1 MIYKFF
7 WVWCPH
13 HKFSK
18 MMTIMT
24 PASSWTFFYNHQNHT
39 YRIEVYGYSP
49 VPHSNRVKRSLS
61 KCKLLQNIMHRAKS
75 TSRPLSK
82 HKIRRWIKE
91 GISSTIDPDGQAYP
105 KAIWT
110 NISTVTW
117 VRPDSLILNAT
128 AAGHRGHYQSACI
141 APAQEI
147 LYFRKLNGKLC
158 TFCEVGVKF

>member
-1 MIYKFF
+1 M
-7 WVWCPH
+7 
-13 HKFSK
+13 
-18 MMTIMT
+18 
-24 PASSWTFFYNHQNHT
+24 
-39 YRIEVYGYSP
+39 EVYAYSP

-61 KCKLLQNIMHRAKS
+61 KCKLFQNIMHRAKS

-82 HKIRRWIKE
+82 HKIQS
-91 GISSTIDPDGQAYP
+91 GDGSKREFPLQLTRTRQAYP

-128 AAGHRGHYQSACI
+128 AAGHRGHYQSACT